1 MTPPADILKTILRRK
16 TEELVERSRRV
27 PIREMSRRA
36 AAQSPVR
43 PFRQALSA
51 RIHAGEPAVI
61 AEIKRASPSKGLLR
75 EDYRPKEIARSY
87 EAGGAAA
94 LSVLTDVDFF
104 NGADAHLSEARDA
117 CSLPVLRKDFTIDAY
132 QIYEARA
139 LGADCILLIVS
150 CLGDAQLGEFS
161 GLASHLDMDVL
172 VEVHDG
178 EELERA
184 LAVNPALLG
193 INNRDLRNFE
203 TSLDTTLKL
212 LERVPQGVTVV
223 TESGIQTP
231 DDVALLRSHGVD
243 AFLVGEAFMRAED
256 PGVMLSQLFSAVRTA
271 HRDAPGA
278 S

>member
-1 MTPPADILKTILRRK
+1 
-16 TEELVERSRRV
+16 
-27 PIREMSRRA
+27 
-36 AAQSPVR
+36 
-43 PFRQALSA
+43 
-51 RIHAGEPAVI
+51 
-61 AEIKRASPSKGLLR
+61 
-75 EDYRPKEIARSY
+75 
-87 EAGGAAA
+87 
-94 LSVLTDVDFF
+94 
-104 NGADAHLSEARDA
+104 
-117 CSLPVLRKDFTIDAY
+117 
-132 QIYEARA
+132 
-139 LGADCILLIVS
+139 
-150 CLGDAQLGEFS
+150 
-161 GLASHLDMDVL
+161 
-172 VEVHDG
+172 
-178 EELERA
+178 ELERA